1 MEKQEQ
7 LFLNFQVI
15 GSSKKLVP
23 QAHDMEAGWCM
34 VFATLE
40 GLSRLQL
47 SQGHLSSAI
56 IGLTLIVDVGLFFPN
71 TREQKHLPHLNSHLF
86 IMLIEHLRVGCQC

>member
-40 GLSRLQL
+40 GLSHLQL
-47 SQGHLSSAI
+47 ESGASVLSNYWAHFDS
-56 IGLTLIVDVGLFFPN
+56 
-71 TREQKHLPHLNSHLF
+71 
-86 IMLIEHLRVGCQC
+86 